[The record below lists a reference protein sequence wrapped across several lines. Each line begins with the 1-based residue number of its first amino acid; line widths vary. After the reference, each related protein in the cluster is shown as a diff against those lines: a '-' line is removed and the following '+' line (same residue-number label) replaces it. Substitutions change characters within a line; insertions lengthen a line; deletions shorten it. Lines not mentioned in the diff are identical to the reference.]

1 MTANAVSIDGEIT
14 MTANTMGD
22 VTMAN
27 AMSIDGDYPI
37 FVVPV
42 HYVVSLMFLNVDD
55 TITQTVSVVCECGW
69 YHYTVSVVCECG
81 WYHYTVSVVCECGW
95 YHYTVSV

>member
-1 MTANAVSIDGEIT
+1 MHWVQTVTANAVSIDGDIT

-42 HYVVSLMFLNVDD
+42 HYDVSLMFLNVDD
-55 TITQTVSVVCECGW
+55 TITQTISVISECGW
-69 YHYTVSVVCECG
+69 YQFIMMSH
-81 WYHYTVSVVCECGW
+81 
-95 YHYTVSV
+95 